1 MSTRILR
8 AMAAAGLLVALSMG
22 AVSAGGWATIVAD
35 PGNPPQPNAGEEFT
49 FGFTVLQHGVT
60 PAGWVGATFVA
71 IDASTGQRIEAKATA
86 QGADGHFVAT
96 VKLPQ
101 AGNWTWQV
109 QLNELMVETPPAAMA
124 VVGADGKVPA
134 MDGAAVLAALERTRA
149 EVRTE
154 MQAQIAAESGSLRL
168 EIDRLSNQV
177 AGLQSDRAALKAQL
191 EAATATRTSD
201 GVPIVGVVALA
212 VLAGA
217 ISGFAMTVLGRS
229 GRPVEVSP
237 AAPEEVTPSA
247 GALTAR

>member
-8 AMAAAGLLVALSMG
+8 AVAAASMLAVLAVG

-35 PGNPPQPNAGEEFT
+35 PGNSSQPTAGDEFT

-71 IDASTGQRIEAKATA
+71 IDASTGQRIEAKATG

-96 VKLPQ
+96 VTLPQ

-124 VVGADGKVPA
+124 VAGADGKVPA
-134 MDGAAVLAALERTRA
+134 MDAATVVAALERTRA

-154 MQAQIAAESGSLRL
+154 MEAQIAAESGSLRL
-168 EIDRLSNQV
+168 EIDRLSGQV

-191 EAATATRTSD
+191 ETATATRSE
-201 GVPIVGVVALA
+201 GVPILGVVALA

-217 ISGFAMTVLGRS
+217 ISGFGMTVLGRP
-229 GRPVEVSP
+229 GRPVEISPVASDEGVSSAP
-237 AAPEEVTPSA
+237 AAA
-247 GALTAR
+247 AR